1 MKEELENLRQNY
13 TMNEF
18 SEALAHES
26 PFKQFEVWFAEAAQS
41 GLIEPNAMAI
51 STASPDGKPS
61 SRMVLLKGFSE
72 AEGFIFYTNYHSRK
86 GNELLANPHASL
98 LFWWPTLERQVRIE
112 GNVLVAPKEVS
123 DAYFRSRPTGSKLGA
138 AASPQSQ
145 VLASREELEGYFKK
159 WEQEFPYGDI
169 SRPENWGGYM
179 VQPTYFEFWQGRTS
193 RLHDRITYTPQ
204 PNGQW
209 LRQRL
214 AP

>member
-13 TMNEF
+13 TKNEF
-18 SEALAHES
+18 SEALANES

-41 GLIEPNAMAI
+41 GLIEPNAMAL
-51 STASPDGKPS
+51 STATPDGKPS
-61 SRMVLLKGFSE
+61 SRMVLLKGFSQ

-86 GNELLANPHASL
+86 GNELLGNPHASL
-98 LFWWPTLERQVRIE
+98 LFWWPTLERQVRVE
-112 GNVLVAPKEVS
+112 GNVLVAPEEVS
-123 DAYFRSRPTGSKLGA
+123 DAYFRSRPAGSKLGA

-179 VQPTYFEFWQGRTS
+179 VQPNYFEFWQGRTS

-209 LRQRL
+209 LRKRL